1 MSCSTCRVFSGPV
14 CGACRA
20 AHRIVG
26 ILQSGRVPPSEE
38 RRVVGLLRG
47 VAGELSDLVEA
58 ALPERTPGPG
68 RGPESKGE
76 TKDLTPGS
84 TEAGQQ
90 AVKAEPESS
99 PGSDQEEDEE
109 EEPRVTDPEA
119 EGTSKERTA
128 EEDKKAPQ
136 EDQADPTRKGGWS
149 VSKDGKVRDSR
160 GAVIHPAVL
169 SGKFDPHYLT
179 KALHLRP
186 AGKAAARA
194 GKDRSRSP
202 RRSTGGE
209 AKEEDRR
216 EREAPRVVSGA
227 PARSGHHHDERRGR
241 GESRDRGN
249 HGRGTS
255 PERPPLV
262 RRPRESRQGP
272 KKKKKNNRGQKRRDR
287 GKNWRSSRA
296 SGNGRRGW

>member
-1 MSCSTCRVFSGPV
+1 M
-14 CGACRA
+14 
-20 AHRIVG
+20 
-26 ILQSGRVPPSEE
+26 
-38 RRVVGLLRG
+38 
-47 VAGELSDLVEA
+47 
-58 ALPERTPGPG
+58 
-68 RGPESKGE
+68 
-76 TKDLTPGS
+76 
-84 TEAGQQ
+84 
-90 AVKAEPESS
+90 
-99 PGSDQEEDEE
+99 
-109 EEPRVTDPEA
+109 
-119 EGTSKERTA
+119 
-128 EEDKKAPQ
+128 
-136 EDQADPTRKGGWS
+136 
-149 VSKDGKVRDSR
+149 RDSR

-296 SGNGRRGW
+296 SGSGPSRVVRMPPKAKAGAKAKAHPLHRPAARVRVRGVRRPAAGGGVSPWDLGQEVALATIPPGDLGPGCSLVITEGYYYGGKMKIAGEVTKLEMEAARST